1 MNQRNEK
8 PRVDG
13 AFFHAAFTR
22 QHSPLRPIGL
32 RQAARVLTSTRPN
45 GERKMHQLIQQKR
58 ETLTAIRARAHL
70 ATAELYAMIGK
81 EPPAQPIRYQ
91 VIRKSADAWHVVE
104 ISTGKV
110 RGFRFSYKEAVN
122 YAQVLEARAD
132 GMVVTL
138 SQAVLQ

>member
-1 MNQRNEK
+1 MHPQIQQ
-8 PRVDG
+8 RVDG
-13 AFFHAAFTR
+13 LNA
-22 QHSPLRPIGL
+22 
-32 RQAARVLTSTRPN
+32 
-45 GERKMHQLIQQKR
+45 M
-58 ETLTAIRARAHL
+58 RARTNR
-70 ATAELYAMIGK
+70 ATAEFYAMIGK
-81 EPPAQPIRYQ
+81 ERPAQPIHYQ

-132 GMVVTL
+132 GVVVTL

>member
-1 MNQRNEK
+1 MHPQIQQ
-8 PRVDG
+8 RVDG
-13 AFFHAAFTR
+13 LNA
-22 QHSPLRPIGL
+22 
-32 RQAARVLTSTRPN
+32 
-45 GERKMHQLIQQKR
+45 M
-58 ETLTAIRARAHL
+58 RARTHL
-70 ATAELYAMIGK
+70 ATAEFYAMIGK